1 MPNFTET
8 TRVGFGARIK
18 NAIKGIGLGIAFIGI
33 SVSGIFWNE
42 GNSVRT
48 ARALTEGAGAV
59 VPLKDLTPQAENEGA
74 LVHINGDLA
83 LDGVLQDG
91 ALGIEGGPQT
101 VRLERKVE
109 QFAWI
114 EEKRT
119 RSENNTGGSQD
130 RTTEYTYRMNWTDS
144 PKSGAEFRISEGHMN
159 PPMPI
164 RSDVLYHDEG
174 RIGGFV
180 VTEGV
185 GNLGGSEPVIL
196 TADQAQTIAAAL
208 GLGRNVRL
216 TAGVVQTSEAI
227 EAPQLGDLRISYF
240 ASDIAAA
247 SVVGVQHEGTLIPYV
262 AENGRNVFLI
272 EEGLKPASAMFET
285 AQDANRFQTWALR
298 ALLIVVMFLGF
309 KALLSILDVVASF
322 IPFLGWLTSS
332 VTSLVSLA
340 LTFVVGGG
348 SIAIAWVSVRPMLS
362 AGIVGVV
369 LVGAVASVVMA
380 RRKARSAPPEQTV

>member
-1 MPNFTET
+1 MSNFTET

-18 NAIKGIGLGIAFIGI
+18 NAIKGIGIGIALIGI

-48 ARALTEGAGAV
+48 ARALTEGAGVV
-59 VPLKDLTPQAENEGA
+59 VPLTDPAPQAANEGA
-74 LVHINGDLA
+74 LVHVNGALA
-83 LDGVLQDG
+83 LDGVLRDD
-91 ALGIEGGPQT
+91 ALEIAGGSQT

-109 QFAWI
+109 QFAWV
-114 EEKRT
+114 EDKRT
-119 RSENNTGGSQD
+119 RSDTNTGGSQD
-130 RTTEYTYRMNWTDS
+130 RTTEYTYRLDWTDS
-144 PKSGAEFRISEGHMN
+144 PASGAEFRISEGHMN

-164 RSDVLYHDEG
+164 RSDVLYHEEG
-174 RIGGFV
+174 RIGGFA
-180 VTEGV
+180 VTQGV
-185 GNLGGSEPVIL
+185 GNLGAAKPVIL
-196 TADQAQTIAAAL
+196 TPDQAQTIGTAL
-208 GLGRNVRL
+208 GLGRDLRL
-216 TAGVVQTSEAI
+216 TAGVVQTSQTV

-262 AENGRNVFLI
+262 AANGRNVFLI

-285 AQDANRFQTWALR
+285 AQDANRFQTWALH

-309 KALLSILDVVASF
+309 KALVSILDVVASF

-340 LTFVVGGG
+340 LTFIVGGG
-348 SIAIAWVSVRPMLS
+348 SIAIAWMSVRPMLS
-362 AGIVGVV
+362 VAIVGVV
-369 LVGAVASVVMA
+369 AVGAVISVVMA
-380 RRKARSAPPEQTV
+380 RRKAQSAPPDPA

>member
-1 MPNFTET
+1 MSNFTET
-8 TRVGFGARIK
+8 TRVSFGARIK

-74 LVHINGDLA
+74 LVHINGALV
-83 LDGVLQDG
+83 LDGLLQDG

-130 RTTEYTYRMNWTDS
+130 RTTEYTYRMDWTDS
-144 PKSGAEFRISEGHMN
+144 PKSGAEFRVSEGHIN
-159 PPMPI
+159 PPAPI
-164 RSDVLYHDEG
+164 RSDVFYHDQG
-174 RIGGFV
+174 KIGDFV

-185 GNLGGSEPVIL
+185 GNLGASEPVIL
-196 TADQAQTIAAAL
+196 SQDQAKTIGAAL
-208 GLGRNVRL
+208 GLDGDMRL

-240 ASDIAAA
+240 VSDIDAA

-298 ALLIVVMFLGF
+298 ALLIVIMFLGF

-348 SIAIAWVSVRPMLS
+348 SIAVAWVSVRPMLS

-369 LVGAVASVVMA
+369 LVGAIASVVMA
-380 RRKARSAPPEQTV
+380 RRKVQSAQAEQTV

>member
-1 MPNFTET
+1 MSNFTET

-59 VPLKDLTPQAENEGA
+59 VPLKDPTPQAENEGA
-74 LVHINGDLA
+74 LVHINGGLA

-91 ALGIEGGPQT
+91 ALGIAGGPQT

-119 RSENNTGGSQD
+119 RSDTNTGGSQD
-130 RTTEYTYRMNWTDS
+130 RTTEYTYRMDWTDS
-144 PKSGAEFRISEGHMN
+144 PKSGAEFRISEGHTN
-159 PPMPI
+159 PPAPI
-164 RSDVLYHDEG
+164 RSDVFYHDQG
-174 RIGGFV
+174 QIGGFV

-196 TADQAQTIAAAL
+196 TPDQAQAIGAAL
-208 GLGRNVRL
+208 GLGRDVRL

-240 ASDIAAA
+240 ASDIEAA

-285 AQDANRFQTWALR
+285 AQDANRFQTWVLR
-298 ALLIVVMFLGF
+298 VLLIVVMFLGF

-322 IPFLGWLTSS
+322 LPFLGWLTSS

-362 AGIVGVV
+362 VAIIAVVVVGTVS
-369 LVGAVASVVMA
+369 SVVMA
-380 RRKARSAPPEQTV
+380 RRKAQSAQTEQTI

>member
-1 MPNFTET
+1 MSNFTET
-8 TRVGFGARIK
+8 TRIGFGVRIK
-18 NAIKGIGLGIAFIGI
+18 NAVKGIGLGIAFIGV

-48 ARALTEGAGAV
+48 ARALSEGAGAV

-74 LVHINGDLA
+74 LVHINGGLV

-91 ALGIEGGPQT
+91 ALGIAGGPRT

-119 RSENNTGGSQD
+119 RSDNNTGGLQD
-130 RTTEYTYRMNWTDS
+130 RTTEYTYRMDWTDS
-144 PKSGAEFRISEGHMN
+144 PKSGTEFRISEGHMN
-159 PPMPI
+159 PPTPI
-164 RSDVLYHDEG
+164 RSEVFYHDQG
-174 RIGGFV
+174 QIGGFV

-185 GNLGGSEPVIL
+185 GNLGGAEPVIL
-196 TADQAQTIAAAL
+196 SADQAQTIGAAL
-208 GLGRNVRL
+208 GLGRDVRL
-216 TAGVVQTSEAI
+216 TAGVVQTSEAV

-240 ASDIAAA
+240 ASDIDAA

-285 AQDANRFQTWALR
+285 AQDANRFKTWGLR

-309 KALLSILDVVASF
+309 KALLSIIDVVASV

-362 AGIVGVV
+362 VGIVCVV
-369 LVGAVASVVMA
+369 VVGAVASIVMA
-380 RRKARSAPPEQTV
+380 RHKARSASAEQAT

>member
-1 MPNFTET
+1 MSRLIET

-18 NAIKGIGLGIAFIGI
+18 NAIKGIGLGVAFIGI

-48 ARALTEGAGAV
+48 ARALTEGAGVV
-59 VPLKDLTPQAENEGA
+59 VPLSDLTPQAEHEGA
-74 LVHINGDLA
+74 LVHINGEIV
-83 LDGVLQDG
+83 LDEILSDG
-91 ALGIEGGPQT
+91 ALGIAAGPQT
-101 VRLERKVE
+101 VRLERRVE
-109 QFAWI
+109 QFSWV

-119 RSENNTGGSQD
+119 SSDTNVGGSQD
-130 RTTEYTYRMNWTDS
+130 RTTEYTYRLDWTES
-144 PKSGAEFRISEGHMN
+144 PKSGSDFKVAEGHLN

-164 RSDVLYHDEG
+164 KSSVFRHDKG
-174 RIGGFV
+174 MIGGFG

-185 GNLGGSEPVIL
+185 GDLGGSEQVIL
-196 TADQAQTIAAAL
+196 TADQAQRIGEAL
-208 GLGRNVRL
+208 GFDRDLRS
-216 TAGVVQTSEAI
+216 TAGVVQTSERI
-227 EAPQLGDLRISYF
+227 EAPQLGDLRVSYYV
-240 ASDIAAA
+240 SDIGAV

-285 AQDANRFQTWALR
+285 AQDANRFQTWVLR
-298 ALLIVVMFLGF
+298 VVLIVVMFLGF
-309 KALLSILDVVASF
+309 KALLSIIDVVASV

-348 SIAIAWVSVRPMLS
+348 SIAIAWISVRPMLS
-362 AGIVGVV
+362 AAIFGVV
-369 LVGAVASVVMA
+369 LAAAVASLVMA
-380 RRKARSAPPEQTV
+380 RRKAQAAQTEQTT